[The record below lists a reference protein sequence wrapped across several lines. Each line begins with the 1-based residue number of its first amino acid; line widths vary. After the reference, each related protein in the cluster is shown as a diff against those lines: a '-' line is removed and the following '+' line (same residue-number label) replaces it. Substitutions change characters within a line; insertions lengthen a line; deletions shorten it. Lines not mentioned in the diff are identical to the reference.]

1 MSALSAHY
9 ATTRTKDEH
18 ITIEWENLHYSV
30 LTKDSKKS
38 TAYKSAIKNNRILK
52 NVCGRAESGQLLAIM
67 GPTGTDF
74 DSIHRFVVSYR
85 YHSRYQ
91 FCNSICN
98 WLKMT
103 TLVPRV
109 RQNITVELLGCKNA

>member
-18 ITIEWENLHYSV
+18 ITIEWENLYYSV

-67 GPTGTDF
+67 GPTGSDNCITDISKQLSHYSARHILF
-74 DSIHRFVVSYR
+74 TIMKS
-85 YHSRYQ
+85 
-91 FCNSICN
+91 
-98 WLKMT
+98 T
-103 TLVPRV
+103 
-109 RQNITVELLGCKNA
+109 

>member
-18 ITIEWENLHYSV
+18 ITIEWENIHYSV
-30 LTKDSKKS
+30 LTKDSKNS

-67 GPTGTDF
+67 GPTGSDF
-74 DSIHRFVVSYR
+74 DTISRFALSL
-85 YHSRYQ
+85 SFKLIISQ
-91 FCNSICN
+91 LN
-98 WLKMT
+98 T
-103 TLVPRV
+103 
-109 RQNITVELLGCKNA
+109 

>member
-1 MSALSAHY
+1 MPKKYIQTSLSGMSALSAHY

-38 TAYKSAIKNNRILK
+38 TAYKSSIKNNRILK

-67 GPTGTDF
+67 GPTGSNYDISATVKQVVHNLTL
-74 DSIHRFVVSYR
+74 SI
-85 YHSRYQ
+85 Q
-91 FCNSICN
+91 LID
-98 WLKMT
+98 LK
-103 TLVPRV
+103 
-109 RQNITVELLGCKNA
+109 